1 MKILIVASEMD
12 GIIKT
17 GGLAD
22 FTAALPRALADRG
35 HDVRVILPKY
45 KNSILPKLVKSESL
59 YFNLNYWSRYASLV
73 HYADIDGIELRL
85 IEYHDFFS
93 RDGIYDDG
101 AYPYQDNALRFS
113 FFCKAA
119 LEQLLYE
126 KWIPDIIHCND
137 WQTAILPYYLKEH
150 YPYHPTLRPEF
161 KNTKTLLTIHNG
173 EYQGITDAKWID
185 AIGILP
191 IRFTSEL
198 MEEYG
203 ALNLLKCGIMYA
215 DAINAVSHGYYLELL
230 EPQTSHKNLWL
241 YLRKREKK
249 FTGILNGCDYKLWNP
264 KTDKYLNHHFSI
276 KNMAGKSLCKSDLQA
291 KMGLPL
297 ESNAPLF
304 GLVSRLTSQK
314 GFDYLLPA
322 IERLLYEDAPIQI
335 AMVGSG
341 EHRYSLWI
349 HHLQNRYPHKMSFIN
364 GYDNGLAHLIEA
376 GSDFF
381 MMPSLFEPCGLN
393 QLYSLA
399 YGTIP
404 IIRQTGGLQDTVLG
418 LSYDYDNSN
427 IATGISFGYPDTHN
441 CYEAL
446 IRAIKLYLDHK
457 SIFLQMQMRA
467 MEQKFTWEES
477 AKQYE

>member
-1 MKILIVASEMD
+1 
-12 GIIKT
+12 
-17 GGLAD
+17 
-22 FTAALPRALADRG
+22 
-35 HDVRVILPKY
+35 
-45 KNSILPKLVKSESL
+45 
-59 YFNLNYWSRYASLV
+59 
-73 HYADIDGIELRL
+73 
-85 IEYHDFFS
+85 
-93 RDGIYDDG
+93 
-101 AYPYQDNALRFS
+101 
-113 FFCKAA
+113 
-119 LEQLLYE
+119 
-126 KWIPDIIHCND
+126 
-137 WQTAILPYYLKEH
+137 
-150 YPYHPTLRPEF
+150 
-161 KNTKTLLTIHNG
+161 
-173 EYQGITDAKWID
+173 
-185 AIGILP
+185 
-191 IRFTSEL
+191 
-198 MEEYG
+198 
-203 ALNLLKCGIMYA
+203 MYA
-215 DAINAVSHGYYLELL
+215 DAINAVSHGYSLELL

-241 YLRKREKK
+241 YLRKREQN

-322 IERLLYEDAPIQI
+322 LERLLYEDAPIQI
-335 AMVGSG
+335 VMVGSG

-349 HHLQNRYPHKMSFIN
+349 HHLQKHYPHKMSFIN

-477 AKQYE
+477 AKQYEILYSQL